1 MLVTDAA
8 ATYEAHSPAKWEKK
22 KFISKFYDD
31 LTNK

>member
-22 KFISKFYDD
+22 KFISNFM
-31 LTNK
+31 TT